1 MKKYVLLLA
10 LTLGLLGG
18 AAAQTPTKD
27 LFKAVMKND
36 AAAVETLL
44 SGGADANAPIEV
56 MPGFRTTFL
65 ITAATNGNLNI
76 VKALVQHKAQLNA
89 KDAGQE
95 TALIAAATQG
105 NKAIVE
111 FLLQSGADVKAAD
124 GQGTSLLAAAK
135 AGGNADVISLI
146 QQKLKG

>member
-1 MKKYVLLLA
+1 MKKYLLLLA
-10 LTLGLLGG
+10 LTLGLLGS

-36 AAAVETLL
+36 AAATETLL
-44 SGGADANAPIEV
+44 SGGADANASIEV

-76 VKALVQHKAQLNA
+76 VKALVQHKAQVNA
-89 KDAGQE
+89 KDAGNE
-95 TALIAAATQG
+95 TALIAAAGQG

-124 GQGTSLLAAAK
+124 GQGATLLAAAK
-135 AGGNADVISLI
+135 TGGNKDVIALI
-146 QQKLKG
+146 EQKLKG

>member
-1 MKKYVLLLA
+1 MKYYLLLLA
-10 LTLGLLGG
+10 LVLGLAGT

-36 AAAVETLL
+36 AAAAETILQ
-44 SGGADANAPIEV
+44 GGADANAPIEV

-65 ITAATNGNLNI
+65 ITAATNGNLDI
-76 VKALVQHKAQLNA
+76 IKSLLQHKAQINA

-95 TALIAAATQG
+95 TALIAAASQG
-105 NKAIVE
+105 HMPIVQY
-111 FLLQSGADVKAAD
+111 LLQNGADVKAAD

-135 AGGNADVISLI
+135 AGGNKDIIALI
-146 QQKLKG
+146 EQKLKG